1 MTIKYITP
9 ALAPV
14 CSDGTMI
21 PGWTGYFSPLFLPN
35 TMTSIKVMD
44 VSVEI
49 LFHSCA
55 FNQCLNIV

>member
-35 TMTSIKVMD
+35 TMISFKVMD
-44 VSVEI
+44 VSV
-49 LFHSCA
+49 
-55 FNQCLNIV
+55 